1 MNIFRVAYFFQN
13 DAQLINIHH
22 SWHKIVL
29 IINVNLY
36 QNKYK
41 VKQAIIIKY
50 YHAGHKTGLEDVRH
64 AWLLADKDSSV
75 RIKTIIHQGILSYR
89 LPVLGKRISYRSP
102 KKGMVKKHFI
112 IYEPVYL
119 FLF

>member
-1 MNIFRVAYFFQN
+1 M
-13 DAQLINIHH
+13 
-22 SWHKIVL
+22 
-29 IINVNLY
+29 
-36 QNKYK
+36 
-41 VKQAIIIKY
+41 KQAIINKY
-50 YHAGHKTGLEDVRH
+50 YHAGHKIGLEDVRQ
-64 AWLLADKDSSV
+64 AWLLADKDSPV
-75 RIKTIIHQGILSYR
+75 RIKAIIHQGILSYR